1 MPMSALTLFSYLLS
15 VTRGTHDATISSSPA
30 PPPQGLDTSALPP
43 PPEFADHSES
53 FLTQESFNVGDAFT
67 VEDTSYQVVH
77 RLPGEPHTRAQES
90 TGNRKILSIECDE
103 NSGLFNKDFE
113 LGKLKAECGKL
124 EAEASKN
131 LCNNCIMGRVK
142 GYLLKIKARC
152 FMGLVEEVNKDT
164 QDLPDNWERTEVD
177 GQIKITYCSKWSCVF
192 RYNQKVS
199 TTHGTVANEPLFKL
213 VRFKTALETALVG
226 KDVDD
231 LLEHAEAARYEYVYL
246 NEKFQK
252 ISAVLQ
258 ESITG
263 TPYFAFHVCND
274 LPFLA
279 KTILRIFVHGCS

>member
-15 VTRGTHDATISSSPA
+15 VTRGTPDATISSSPA
-30 PPPQGLDTSALPP
+30 PPPQGPDISTPP
-43 PPEFADHSES
+43 PRPEIADHSES
-53 FLTQESFNVGDAFT
+53 SLTQESFNVGDAFT
-67 VEDTSYQVVH
+67 VEGTSYQVVH
-77 RLPGEPHTRAQES
+77 RLPGNADTGAQES
-90 TGNRKILSIECDE
+90 TGNPVIVPINCDGNE
-103 NSGLFNKDFE
+103 GLFSMEYE
-113 LGKLKAECGKL
+113 LGKLAAWAQNVVAII
-124 EAEASKN
+124 EA
-131 LCNNCIMGRVK
+131 RVK

-199 TTHGTVANEPLFKL
+199 TTRGTVASEPLYKL
-213 VRFKTALETALVG
+213 GRFKTALKTALVG
-226 KDVDD
+226 KAVDD